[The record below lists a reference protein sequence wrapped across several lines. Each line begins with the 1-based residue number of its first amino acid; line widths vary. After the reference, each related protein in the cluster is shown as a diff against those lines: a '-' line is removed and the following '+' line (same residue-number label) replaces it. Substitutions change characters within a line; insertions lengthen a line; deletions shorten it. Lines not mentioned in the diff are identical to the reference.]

1 MEVDKRTLM
10 QIMCQFHTIKF
21 DRVNFTQEEFVQ
33 LHNAIFTG
41 QTNMERINRN
51 SHFLGAKLRILRK
64 EHRIT
69 LEDLS
74 ARCAQIDPQFA
85 PSVSYLSMIES
96 GRRSP
101 SEGVLGL
108 IASVF
113 QRKPAWFLDQ
123 NAEFAPVSRA
133 KAAGGAARIP
143 FEPSFLFSKNLL
155 EAAIP
160 ELLSQTGTTGR
171 QFAHLLIRSHQEL
184 SRNEYPDLERA
195 AERISKRAFPLKVD
209 DLMALCK
216 RHGLEIRWFERK
228 PLLARDI
235 DHDVRSVVRSFFDPP
250 GTVYLNKALESEPA
264 RLKFDLASHIGHK
277 VLHGGDGL
285 KSAHATGGDMGG
297 SPDSGSPFHAGIE
310 AKDVLLAWRD
320 FECSFFAGALLCPKV
335 PFRRFLIRERYR
347 IDARRQLELTP
358 AVIMRRM
365 TKVSPYPYWHF
376 FDATAPGH
384 FRAVYRGNG
393 IPLPWGNMTQATDPC
408 PHWAVFRMLGNA
420 QNDSN
425 SQISVL
431 RENDRWRLY
440 CCHTLRTRDMAGN
453 PHVLSVGI
461 DLVPAL
467 SSNGS
472 DEAHI
477 VDSIGEDC
485 FRKGGQ
491 ARIGSAAAEA
501 IRAVANILSIAWVED
516 SLKQPARIICP
527 RTSHCPRQ
535 GQCDLAPTT
544 RARDISDVKRE
555 ILTTAR

>member
-1 MEVDKRTLM
+1 
-10 QIMCQFHTIKF
+10 
-21 DRVNFTQEEFVQ
+21 
-33 LHNAIFTG
+33 
-41 QTNMERINRN
+41 
-51 SHFLGAKLRILRK
+51 
-64 EHRIT
+64 
-69 LEDLS
+69 
-74 ARCAQIDPQFA
+74 
-85 PSVSYLSMIES
+85 
-96 GRRSP
+96 
-101 SEGVLGL
+101 
-108 IASVF
+108 
-113 QRKPAWFLDQ
+113 
-123 NAEFAPVSRA
+123 
-133 KAAGGAARIP
+133 
-143 FEPSFLFSKNLL
+143 
-155 EAAIP
+155 
-160 ELLSQTGTTGR
+160 
-171 QFAHLLIRSHQEL
+171 
-184 SRNEYPDLERA
+184 
-195 AERISKRAFPLKVD
+195 
-209 DLMALCK
+209 
-216 RHGLEIRWFERK
+216 
-228 PLLARDI
+228 
-235 DHDVRSVVRSFFDPP
+235 
-250 GTVYLNKALESEPA
+250 
-264 RLKFDLASHIGHK
+264 
-277 VLHGGDGL
+277 
-285 KSAHATGGDMGG
+285 MGG

-310 AKDVLLAWRD
+310 AKDVLLGWRD

-335 PFRRFLIRERYR
+335 PFRRFLTRERYR

-431 RENDRWRLY
+431 RENENDRWRLY

-467 SSNGS
+467 SSNGA

-477 VDSIGEDC
+477 ADSIGEDC

-491 ARIGSAAAEA
+491 ARIGPAAAEA

-527 RTSHCPRQ
+527 RTSRCPRQ

-555 ILTTAR
+555 ILTTTR